1 MENNA
6 NKRILK
12 NTGLLYIRT
21 FFTMIVGFYTS
32 RVILNTLGVN
42 DFGIWNV
49 VAGFVSM
56 FAILTSSLT
65 AAIQR
70 FLTIELGKKNYDSL
84 NKYFSTSVIILSVL
98 CIIVIIIAESF
109 GLWFVNNSLVI
120 GDERIFAANI
130 VYQSSILCFVLSL
143 LSIPYGACIIA
154 NEKMGIYAYI
164 SIIEVILK
172 LLAVISLQYLPYD
185 KLIAFSILTLLISLI
200 TRINYGLYCKKKF
213 SYSKVKFTKDKNLYK
228 SMSNFAGW
236 SFIGHSARILMGQGI
251 NILFNQ
257 FFGLALNAARG
268 IAVQIENAIY
278 NFVMNFTMSIVPQI
292 TKSYA
297 TANYDRM
304 KYLILRGAC
313 ISYFLMWLFSLPIII
328 ETKLILDFWLKEYPN
343 YTISFV
349 RMTLLICLCRTLA
362 NTLESAINSTGRIKY
377 YQIIVGGINL
387 MILPICYILF
397 QYGMSPMWGYWIILI
412 INIITI
418 AIKAI
423 ILSKL
428 IDFNFFSYIKDVL
441 IVVLITSAI
450 SIILPYY
457 LHISIKESFLRLIIV
472 GFSSIISN
480 IIFIYLLGL
489 KRDERAQ
496 INHYIKNKFLSK
508 PI

>member
-1 MENNA
+1 
-6 NKRILK
+6 
-12 NTGLLYIRT
+12 
-21 FFTMIVGFYTS
+21 MIVGFYTS

-213 SYSKVKFTKDKNLYK
+213 SYSKVKL
-228 SMSNFAGW
+228 
-236 SFIGHSARILMGQGI
+236 Q
-251 NILFNQ
+251 
-257 FFGLALNAARG
+257 
-268 IAVQIENAIY
+268 
-278 NFVMNFTMSIVPQI
+278 
-292 TKSYA
+292 
-297 TANYDRM
+297 
-304 KYLILRGAC
+304 
-313 ISYFLMWLFSLPIII
+313 
-328 ETKLILDFWLKEYPN
+328 
-343 YTISFV
+343 
-349 RMTLLICLCRTLA
+349 
-362 NTLESAINSTGRIKY
+362 RIKIY
-377 YQIIVGGINL
+377 INL
-387 MILPICYILF
+387 
-397 QYGMSPMWGYWIILI
+397 
-412 INIITI
+412 
-418 AIKAI
+418 
-423 ILSKL
+423 
-428 IDFNFFSYIKDVL
+428 
-441 IVVLITSAI
+441 
-450 SIILPYY
+450 
-457 LHISIKESFLRLIIV
+457 
-472 GFSSIISN
+472 
-480 IIFIYLLGL
+480 
-489 KRDERAQ
+489 
-496 INHYIKNKFLSK
+496 
-508 PI
+508 